1 VQNCTKRSTLRRYLA
16 NVLGAHAE
24 IIAWFSL
31 EMICPS
37 MVGTGGPVIGK
48 VSAGVGMMKVF
59 RTSDA
64 RSRVELLNAPP
75 YFVIYHYLSLSFHL
89 RHPRICSHDWSH
101 SGFTSLTHS
110 STPLLIG
117 LRSYRSHSDMTRIVG
132 RTLDRDTAHF
142 AIGR

>member
-1 VQNCTKRSTLRRYLA
+1 MQNCTKRSTLRRYLA

-75 YFVIYHYLSLSFHL
+75 YFVIYHYLSLSIPS
-89 RHPRICSHDWSH
+89 PRS
-101 SGFTSLTHS
+101 
-110 STPLLIG
+110 P
-117 LRSYRSHSDMTRIVG
+117 DMFSRPVSFRI
-132 RTLDRDTAHF
+132 HF
-142 AIGR
+142 AHTLVNAITHRPPILPLAFRHDTYRWKDIG